1 MLLGNR
7 SKCLGSAVSVAT
19 LGLLLAPVANAID
32 EGARLTAG
40 PFQLLLQ
47 LDAQVRYD
55 DNIFTDER
63 DGESSLITEVTPGF
77 RLLKE
82 DGVNSTSLG
91 YALNAG
97 FYASSSDDN
106 YFDSLFDATSH
117 MEFSRRS
124 QLDLK
129 GEVLLGH
136 DDRGSEFS
144 KTDPTAIAEPDR
156 YRTITLAAD
165 YGYGA
170 ENAQGRFVL
179 GAEYLNKNYTNHR
192 DTSAGRDRDNMGV
205 SGTFF
210 YRLMP
215 KTRALFE
222 LKYKDIDYDEA
233 DTLDSTNSSYRVGL
247 TWETTA
253 KTTGTVKVGLAQKDF
268 DDPVRKDFDGFSW
281 EASVQWA
288 PQTYSVF
295 DLTTS
300 RSAEEG
306 NGTGDFIDN
315 ETLSLGWTHAWNQR
329 LSSRVSASLS
339 IDDFNGDPQQD
350 DLTSYAVKL
359 DYLFHRNVSFSGGL
373 NWNEMDSSATDQ
385 SYEQAVLFVGVETKL

>member
-7 SKCLGSAVSVAT
+7 SRCLGSVISVAA
-19 LGLLLAPVANAID
+19 LGLLLAPVANAAD

-47 LDAQVRYD
+47 LDAEVRYD

-63 DGESSLITEVTPGF
+63 DEESSLITEVTPGF

-82 DGVNSTSLG
+82 DGVNSTSFG
-91 YALNAG
+91 YVLSGG

-106 YFDSLFDATSH
+106 YIDSLFDATSH

-124 QLDLK
+124 RLDLK

-144 KTDPTAIAEPDR
+144 KTDPTVIAEPDR
-156 YRTITLAAD
+156 YRTTMLAAD

-170 ENAQGRFVL
+170 EAAQGRFVV
-179 GAEYLNKNYTNHR
+179 GAEYLKKKYTNHR
-192 DTSAGRDRDNMGV
+192 DTSAGRDRDNIGV
-205 SGTFF
+205 AGTFF
-210 YRLMP
+210 YRLLP

-222 LKYKDIDYDEA
+222 LKYEDINYEVA
-233 DTLDSTNSSYRVGL
+233 NSLDSANSSYRVGL

-253 KTTGTVKVGLAQKDF
+253 KTSGTVKVGLAQKDF
-268 DDPVRKDFDGFSW
+268 DASARKDFDGFSW
-281 EASVQWA
+281 EVEVQWA

-295 DLTTS
+295 DLSTS
-300 RSAEEG
+300 RSALEG
-306 NGTGDFIDN
+306 NGTGNFIDN
-315 ETLSLGWTHAWNQR
+315 ETLSLGWTHGWNQR
-329 LSSRVSASLS
+329 LSSRISATLS
-339 IDDFNGDPQQD
+339 RDDFEGDPQQD
-350 DLTSYAVKL
+350 DLTSYAASL
-359 DYLFHRNVSFSGGL
+359 DYLFHRNLSFSGGL
-373 NWNEMDSSATDQ
+373 SWNDKDSNATDQ